1 MKILQET
8 LESTLMEI
16 LAEEDSVG
24 NLDGLKARIAET
36 IPDIAESTAESML
49 AKIKDDAATG
59 LKEKWDY
66 QQQFE
71 ERLRKHWGK
80 SLELLDLFISLATE
94 AGDGFNKTFRDEAA
108 RSNDPVFKALTLLHA
123 RACQVASATLVLL
136 RSGYADDAHARWRAL
151 HEIAVVALFI
161 SERGRTVAERYLLHD
176 TVQRYKLA
184 LKHRRHAKALQEEPI
199 TRKEFEELKAE
210 RDKLVA
216 RFGTPFKEDYGWAA
230 STLGKKRP
238 TIADIE
244 DSVDLEHWRPYYGMA
259 SDNVHA
265 NAHGAY
271 YRLGSSLRPGEILL
285 AGPGNAGLAD
295 PGHSTAISL
304 NQITT
309 ELLTTKPTFDNIV
322 ISNILLKLV
331 DEIGEAF
338 LQAHRELEALEAES
352 RSRDVAQ
359 CGSES

>member
-8 LESTLMEI
+8 LEGTLMEI

-24 NLDGLKARIAET
+24 SLDDLKARIVET
-36 IPDIAESTAESML
+36 IPDITESTVESML
-49 AKIKDDAATG
+49 ETIKDDAAAG

-80 SLELLDLFISLATE
+80 PLELLDLFISLATE
-94 AGDGFNKTFRDEAA
+94 AGDEFNQTFRDAAA

-123 RACQVASATLVLL
+123 RACEVGSATLVLM

-151 HEIAVVALFI
+151 HEIAVVALLI

-184 LKHRRHAKALQEEPI
+184 LKHREHAKAIQEEPI
-199 TRKEFEELKAE
+199 TQKEFEELKAE
-210 RDKLVA
+210 RDRLVA
-216 RFGTPFKEDYGWAA
+216 RFGRPFKEAYGWAA
-230 STLGKKRP
+230 STLGKKSP
-238 TIADIE
+238 TIVDIE

-285 AGPGNAGLAD
+285 AGASNAGLAD
-295 PGHSTAISL
+295 PGHSTAISP

-309 ELLTTKPTFDNIV
+309 LLLTTKPTLDNIV

-338 LQAHRELEALEAES
+338 LQAHRKLEALEAALRNPDPAECGGES
-352 RSRDVAQ
+352 
-359 CGSES
+359 

>member
-8 LESTLMEI
+8 LEASLMEI
-16 LAEEDSVG
+16 VSGEGFAGS
-24 NLDGLKARIAET
+24 LDDWQAAIAET
-36 IPDIAESTAESML
+36 IPDVAQSTAESML
-49 AKIKDDAATG
+49 AKIKNDAAAG

-71 ERLRKHWGK
+71 ERLRQHWGK
-80 SLELLDLFISLATE
+80 PLELLDLFISLATE
-94 AGDGFNKTFRDEAA
+94 AGSEFNETFRDEAA

-123 RACQVASATLVLL
+123 RACQIASATLVLL

-161 SERGRTVAERYLLHD
+161 SEKGRTVAEQYLLHD

-184 LKHRRHAKALQEEPI
+184 LRHREHAKAIQEEPI
-199 TRKEFEELKAE
+199 TQKEFEELKAE

-230 STLGKKRP
+230 STLGKMRP
-238 TIADIE
+238 SIVDIE
-244 DSVDLEHWRPYYGMA
+244 DSVGLEHWRPYYGMA
-259 SDNVHA
+259 SSNVHA

-271 YRLGSSLRPGEILL
+271 YRLGSSLRPGELLL
-285 AGPGNAGLAD
+285 AGPSNAGLAD

-304 NQITT
+304 SQITT
-309 ELLTTKPTFDNIV
+309 EILATEPTLDNIV

-338 LQAHRELEALEAES
+338 LQSHRELEALEAAL
-352 RSRDVAQ
+352 RSPDAAQ